1 MSSSKAVVFCLLL
14 LVFQGC
20 GRIPAPEPTPA
31 PEPAPEVEPG
41 AEVEAG
47 VMVRVAPASYPR
59 FTDDMNYDGLDQAIG
74 RSVAYLMKLP
84 EDRQFSFGQERFS
97 RNHVLESLQRFLFFI
112 EKNPSTEELNRFLA
126 DHYLVYRSR
135 GADGEGRV
143 LFTGY
148 YEPLIAGSLS
158 RSEKYAWPIYGRPS
172 DLVSVDLS
180 LFSDACEGKRIIGR
194 VSSRTLVPYHDRKAI
209 DFGGAVEGK
218 AMPIAWVEDPV
229 DLFFLHVQ
237 GSGKISLE
245 DGATR
250 NVHYDTSN
258 GLPYRSIGKALIES
272 GKIPREEMSM
282 QAIREYIKR
291 HPDEAGDIFGS
302 NPSYIFFKFE
312 EGGPYGCLGEAIT
325 TGRSLAVDKSIFP
338 MAGLSFVQ
346 TTKPVV
352 DENGDISGWEDF
364 TRFMLNQDTGGAIKG
379 PARADIFWGN
389 GSYAEI
395 AAGHLKHDGALF
407 FLVLAPSDSIEQE
420 PDPHP
425 RSDSD
430 GG

>member
-1 MSSSKAVVFCLLL
+1 MSLSKVLFFCLLL
-14 LVFQGC
+14 ILQGC
-20 GRIPAPEPTPA
+20 GRIPAPEPTPV
-31 PEPAPEVEPG
+31 PEPAPEVVPE
-41 AEVEAG
+41 AEVAPG
-47 VMVRVAPASYPR
+47 VMVRLAPEAYPR

-74 RSVAYLMKLP
+74 RSIAYLLKLP
-84 EDRQFSFGQERFS
+84 EDRQFSFGQEKFS
-97 RNHVLESLQRFLFFI
+97 RNHILESLQRFLSFL
-112 EKNPSTEELNRFLA
+112 EKNPSTEELNRFLV

-148 YEPLIAGSLS
+148 YEPLIVGSLT
-158 RSEKYAWPIYGRPS
+158 RSEKYSWPIYGRPD

-180 LFSDACEGKRIIGR
+180 LFSDSYEGKRIIGR
-194 VSSRTLVPYHDRKAI
+194 VSSSSLVPYHDRKAI
-209 DFGGAVEGK
+209 DFGGVLDGK
-218 AMPIAWVEDPV
+218 ASPIAWVEDPV

-237 GSGKISLE
+237 GSGKIGLE
-245 DGATR
+245 DGTTR

-282 QAIREYIKR
+282 QAIREYIVR
-291 HPDEAGDIFGS
+291 YPEEAGDIFGS

-325 TGRSLAVDKSIFP
+325 TGRSLAVDKGIFP
-338 MAGLSFVQ
+338 MANLSFVQ

-352 DENGDISGWEDF
+352 DGNGEITGWEDC

-379 PARADIFWGN
+379 PGRADIFWGN
-389 GSYAEI
+389 GPYAEV
-395 AAGHLKHDGALF
+395 AAGHLKHDGELF
-407 FLVLAPSDSIEQE
+407 FLVLAMPDTKDPAPGAASLSD
-420 PDPHP
+420 P
-425 RSDSD
+425 
-430 GG
+430 